1 MVKLSFRLSKRFCLR
16 AVIFTEGVAQRLSI
30 NIHIKTLAMSS
41 KQNYSNFTVKITMSS
56 RNSKKMNHNV
66 AKSKI
71 KLILRDLKRI

>member
-1 MVKLSFRLSKRFCLR
+1 
-16 AVIFTEGVAQRLSI
+16 
-30 NIHIKTLAMSS
+30 MSS

-56 RNSKKMNHNV
+56 RNSKKMNRTV